1 MLYDLM
7 VGTVAGVVS
16 GAIVSFFIS
25 IVESQAQLKNDFSNE
40 KQIYQRYIE
49 MVRREVRY
57 LIEAHNNKNYI
68 ENNKKDI
75 LDLLEEQPFTAT
87 FNNKYL
93 TETSLKH
100 IRDVK
105 KKLTELQNA
114 LHEEEIQI
122 ETLVEISSNL
132 LKVRINIL
140 MMELKETNKFL
151 NFFIKIFNKLKER

>member
-7 VGTVAGVVS
+7 IGTFAGVVS
-16 GAIVSFFIS
+16 GVVVSFFIS

-57 LIEAHNNKNYI
+57 LIEAHQGNKYI

-75 LDLLEEQPFTAT
+75 LDLLEEQPFTTT
-87 FNNKYL
+87 FTNKYL

-100 IRDVK
+100 VRNAMK
-105 KKLTELQNA
+105 SLEELQNE
-114 LHEEEIQI
+114 LHEEDIRI
-122 ETLVEISSNL
+122 EKLVDISSKL
-132 LKVRINIL
+132 SRVRINIL
-140 MMELKETNKFL
+140 MMKLKRTNKFL
-151 NFFIKIFNKLKER
+151 AFFIRLFNKLKER